1 MTHQAAG
8 AAGTVV
14 RAADIR
20 ADEPCPGASVKTLIR
35 TGGGEPG
42 LDRRLADLAPGASL
56 SGESGPGG
64 QMWFVIDG
72 SGQLELTGRAGELL
86 EPDRAVLVPPNSPY
100 QALAG
105 HGAGLRLDI
114 VSLPAA
120 STGGHHG
127 ASQDAVAPLSRD
139 FGDCEIETT
148 GDRQFRVLFGPG
160 KGCSVAT
167 QFVGEIPPGRAP
179 DHSHPYDEVVLILR
193 GEGIAHIGG
202 VAHALAAGTCAH
214 LPPGLVHC
222 LENTGPG
229 TMRVLGVF
237 HPADSPAAKLGQ
249 SR

>member
-1 MTHQAAG
+1 MTRQG
-8 AAGTVV
+8 ASTVV

-20 ADEPCPGASVKTLIR
+20 ANEPCPGASVKMLIR
-35 TGGGEPG
+35 TGGRQPG

-72 SGQLELTGRAGELL
+72 SGQLELTGRAGEPL
-86 EPDRAVLVPPNSPY
+86 EPDRAVLVPPNSAY

-114 VSLPAA
+114 VSLPAT
-120 STGGHHG
+120 STGGHRG

-139 FGDCEIETT
+139 
-148 GDRQFRVLFGPG
+148 FGPG

>member
-1 MTHQAAG
+1 MTRQAAG

-14 RAADIR
+14 RAADIQ
-20 ADEPCPGASVKTLIR
+20 ADELSQGTSVKTLIR

-42 LDRRLADLAPGASL
+42 LDRRLADLAPGARL
-56 SGESGPGG
+56 SGDAGPGG
-64 QMWFVIDG
+64 QMWFVIAG
-72 SGQLELTGRAGELL
+72 SGQLELTGRASVRL
-86 EPDRAVLVPPNSPY
+86 EPDRAVLVPPDSAY

-105 HGAGLRLDI
+105 LGAGLRLDI

-120 STGGHHG
+120 STGGHRG
-127 ASQDAVAPLSRD
+127 ASQDPVAPLSRD
-139 FGDCEIETT
+139 FGECEIETT

-202 VAHALAAGTCAH
+202 VAHAVAAGTCAH

-222 LENTGPG
+222 LENTGQAA
-229 TMRVLGVF
+229 MRVLGVF

-249 SR
+249 SG